1 MHFHPLTR
9 VRQKLSALALAYA
22 TYLLWH
28 CPCAKIMSCHKTPF
42 LLSTG
47 VALSIVAYDYV

>member
-1 MHFHPLTR
+1 MHFNPPTR

-22 TYLLWH
+22 TYLLWL